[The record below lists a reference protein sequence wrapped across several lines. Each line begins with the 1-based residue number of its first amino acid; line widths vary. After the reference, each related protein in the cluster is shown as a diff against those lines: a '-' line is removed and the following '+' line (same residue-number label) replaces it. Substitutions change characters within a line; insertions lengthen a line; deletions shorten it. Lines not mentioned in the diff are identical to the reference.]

1 MKFSI
6 LTLAILFLNIFSLA
20 ANGDNGKKHRNS
32 NFSGE
37 IKYVQYTPF
46 DTTYYTVYVSK
57 DKIRI
62 DSFNNKEQK
71 KAQKIMIYD
80 LKAQKIIALKPSEK
94 IFKLTDAKFSSSEKI
109 RGSYVII
116 NRRNTKYINGYKCIQ
131 YRVKNRIE
139 DTDITYWIPEN
150 SFPFYYEMV
159 SIKNSMQKAQ
169 KYFFMLPNHEIAFPM
184 QTVERNTLREE
195 RLSYSVVKI
204 DKKPI
209 EDTLFIVPEN
219 YVLND

>member
-6 LTLAILFLNIFSLA
+6 LTLAILFLSIFSLA
-20 ANGDNGKKHRNS
+20 ANGDNSQKHRNR

-37 IKYVQYTPF
+37 IRYVQYTPF

-62 DSFNNKEQK
+62 DSFDDKKQK
-71 KAQKIMIYD
+71 KAQKIIIYD
-80 LKAQKIIALKPSEK
+80 LKAKKIIALDPLKK
-94 IFKLTDAKFSSSEKI
+94 KFKLTDAKFASTEKT

-139 DTDITYWIPEN
+139 DTDITYWVPET

-159 SIKNSMQKAQ
+159 SMKNSMQKSQ

-184 QTVERNTLREE
+184 QTVERNTLREK
-195 RLSYSVVKI
+195 RLSYSVIKI
-204 DKKPI
+204 DKKTI
-209 EDTLFIVPEN
+209 KDSLFAIPNN